1 MIRINLIPIKE
12 RKEIKGL
19 NELILGILAI
29 VAVFA
34 LLVAIDLIQTKRI
47 RDINNRI
54 VSVKKRINQL
64 EEVKKKVEE
73 FKAKN
78 KELEEKIKVINVLE
92 ENRTGPLFVMDA
104 LGEAIPNRAWI
115 DKFSE
120 KNSTAKIEGVAWDE
134 LTVAD
139 FMKRLQSYPYFKD
152 VELKVISTK
161 EMQQLP
167 LKTFVIESK
176 LNYSGETKTKE
187 EPQEKPET
195 KKPSQQKA
203 EG

>member
-54 VSVKKRINQL
+54 ASVKKRINQL

-73 FKAKN
+73 FKVKN

-134 LTVAD
+134 VTIAD
-139 FMKRLQSYPYFKD
+139 FMKRLQSYPYFKN
-152 VELKVISTK
+152 VELKVINTK

-176 LNYSGETKTKE
+176 LNYSGKTATE
-187 EPQEKPET
+187 EKPQEKPET

-203 EG
+203 ER